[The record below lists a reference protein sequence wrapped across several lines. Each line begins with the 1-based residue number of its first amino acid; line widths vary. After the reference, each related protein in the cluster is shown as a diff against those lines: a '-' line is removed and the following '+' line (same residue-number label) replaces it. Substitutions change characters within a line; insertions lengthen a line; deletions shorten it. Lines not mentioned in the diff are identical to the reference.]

1 MISRTEEVRHTAH
14 GNRPPATHRLRA
26 RSRIRVSENCSLT
39 ESAIRPLISL
49 ERVDPLRD
57 EVSRASDPALLKKLN
72 RPAFVDPAELQQLE
86 GRADAQMLA
95 VELAI
100 W

>member
-1 MISRTEEVRHTAH
+1 
-14 GNRPPATHRLRA
+14 
-26 RSRIRVSENCSLT
+26 
-39 ESAIRPLISL
+39 
-49 ERVDPLRD
+49 
-57 EVSRASDPALLKKLN
+57 LLKKLN